1 MNTSRPTQDIG
12 VLRKHV
18 AALNGAILRVN
29 AALDVAT
36 VLREIV
42 DSTRALTASRY
53 GAITTVDESGQVQ
66 DLVSSGFSAEQ
77 HEAFVAW
84 RDGPKALGTLPRPA
98 GALAPDGSTRLRFGT
113 WLCPGPDECED
124 LPGHAATPPREAG
137 R

>member
-1 MNTSRPTQDIG
+1 MNTSRPAQDIG

-84 RDGPKALGTLPRPA
+84 RDGPKLWAHFR
-98 GALAPDGSTRLRFGT
+98 
-113 WLCPGPDECED
+113 D
-124 LPGHAATPPREAG
+124 LPGPLRLTDLPAFVSALGCAPDPMNAKTFQGMPLRPPREAG